1 MVWKINKAKKKYEIE
16 GNYNMKNVL
25 KNTMLGL
32 VSCLCLVG
40 CGTVVV
46 DDHRCIGCG
55 LCTTRCKFDAITL
68 HCDHP
73 EASTMVGFYQIW
85 LNVLQRLSLSRIVKK
100 IENSLLNARKPIKK
114 HKKRID
120 NARIRCC
127 FPLY

>member
-68 HCDHP
+68 HRDHP
-73 EASTMVGFYQIW
+73 EASTVVVAEKKFGKILPNMSK
-85 LNVLQRLSLSRIVKK
+85 RAAKIVFVK
-100 IENSLLNARKPIKK
+100 NSKEDRE
-114 HKKRID
+114 
-120 NARIRCC
+120 
-127 FPLY
+127 FV

>member
-1 MVWKINKAKKKYEIE
+1 
-16 GNYNMKNVL
+16 MKNVL

-68 HCDHP
+68 HRDHP
-73 EASTMVGFYQIW
+73 EASTMVVAEKKFGIDRMFNFWGKDAMYVD
-85 LNVLQRLSLSRIVKK
+85 NGVVKCGWT
-100 IENSLLNARKPIKK
+100 EPE
-114 HKKRID
+114 
-120 NARIRCC
+120 
-127 FPLY
+127 FEEYG